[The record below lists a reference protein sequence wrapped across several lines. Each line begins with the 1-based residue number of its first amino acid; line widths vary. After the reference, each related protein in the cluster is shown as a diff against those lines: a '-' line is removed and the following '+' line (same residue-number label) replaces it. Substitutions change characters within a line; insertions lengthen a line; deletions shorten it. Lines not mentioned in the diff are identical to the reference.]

1 MLSQESLQY
10 ALKLGEWLQKY
21 AWEAR
26 FDARSLDAGERLVD
40 GVDLKKVLFDPRVTI
55 VEARVDSESLKR
67 TAYPAVLSV
76 NMAQSKVIGQCA
88 CPRGGWCK
96 HLAAV
101 IMSLTDLAAESA
113 EHAAENGESAIANS
127 SQAALPP
134 SPEALQ
140 KLQEQQNMRDWH
152 EWMKH
157 TQQQQAA
164 LNAKRSLVKAGYRL
178 TFVLSTQGESLRVKA
193 VVQAVNSAGT
203 TGPAQTLQCLREY
216 GAGSLKVEV
225 AVFGLS
231 QATEDLLR
239 RLCVCKVVKTTE
251 RELSGSIGNAIL
263 TDLLQEQRCVF
274 EKPSGQLLSLGA
286 ARAADLDWLMQPNGT
301 LKLSLIGLNG
311 VSVLVLR
318 TLWYLDLERA
328 LIGPIEGVEAQ
339 AYHATRSVPELLP
352 GNAMAITRELR
363 ELHVLEGLKMPV
375 ELHETII
382 KGSAKAC
389 MSLTAVNSRKKNQQD
404 WLGILQFDYGL
415 ASTISDY
422 GLTLSVVQGSQLT
435 TIERDAT
442 AERAFTQALRNV
454 GFIEISKNIDFWQVP
469 DRFADHWAASASS
482 YELHMG
488 ADDWL
493 ERFETIR
500 ELGMALEIPEAFP
513 LELLQAAPEWVTEV
527 VEQTG
532 GRWFDLELGIDIGG
546 ETISLLPIIVKALA
560 SRELSMQAGAHEPS
574 DATWIAKL
582 DEKRRIALPR
592 ARVREFCAPILE
604 WLETLSGNAVRL
616 PMLRANVLNEF
627 SASDFAVKSTETMR
641 RLASAMRGERST
653 EAIAAPLALNA
664 ELRDYQREGIHWLAF
679 LAEHGLGGLLAD
691 DMGLGK
697 TIQILAHVLHEK
709 QIGRAKLPT
718 LIVMPTSLVPNWQA
732 EAKRFAPSLKT
743 LTLHGSQRHSQF
755 AQIPESDLVFT
766 TYALLFR
773 DETELAAFPFELA
786 VFDEAQAL
794 KNASAK
800 SAVAARNINARRRI
814 AMTGTPI
821 ENHLGEL
828 WSQTD
833 LVLPGL
839 FGTRKSFTSNFR
851 SPIEKLG
858 DQPAQQRLSA
868 RLKPF
873 MLRRTKKQVAHELP
887 EKTEILRRI
896 AIDGPQRQLYETLR
910 LAMHDK
916 VRNAIQQRGL
926 ASSSIVVL
934 DALLKLRQVC
944 CDPSLVKLGSAAK
957 VRSSAKREYL
967 LEMVTELLEEG
978 RKILLFSQFTAML
991 DLIES
996 DLRAKKIQFERLDGS
1011 TLDRAT
1017 PVQRFQAGAVPLML
1031 ISLKAGGVGLN
1042 LTAADTVIHYD
1053 PWWNPA
1059 VENQATDR
1067 AHRIG
1072 QDKAVFVYKLICTDT
1087 VEDKIL
1093 AMQAQKAKLAD
1104 AILSGGS
1111 SSALKFDEASLEELF
1126 GESLAQ
1132 E

>member
-10 ALKLGEWLQKY
+10 ALKLGQWLQEY

-26 FDARSLDAGERLVD
+26 FDARALDAGERLVH
-40 GVDLKKVLFDPRVTI
+40 GVDLKKVLVDPRVTI
-55 VEARVDSESLKR
+55 IEARVDSESLKR
-67 TAYPAVLSV
+67 TAYPAVLSI
-76 NMAQSKVIGQCA
+76 NMLQSKLIGQCA

-101 IMSLTDLAAESA
+101 ILALTELAVESAENAESA
-113 EHAAENGESAIANS
+113 PEPSAA
-127 SQAALPP
+127 
-134 SPEALQ
+134 SPEAQQ
-140 KLQEQQNMRDWH
+140 KRLELDNLRDWH
-152 EWMKH
+152 EWLKN
-157 TQQQQAA
+157 TQQQKAA
-164 LNAKRSLVKAGYRL
+164 EAARRNLVKVGYRL
-178 TFVLSTQGESLRVKA
+178 SFVISPHGECLRVKA
-193 VVQAVNSAGT
+193 MVQAVNSAGIA
-203 TGPAQTLQCLREY
+203 GPAQTLQCLREY
-216 GAGSLKVEV
+216 GGGSLKVEV

-231 QATEDLLR
+231 EATEDLLR
-239 RLCVCKVVKTTE
+239 RLFVCKVVKTTE
-251 RELSGSIGNAIL
+251 RELSGSIGNVIL
-263 TDLLQEQRCVF
+263 LDLLQDQRCVF
-274 EKPSGQLLSLGA
+274 EKPGGQLLRLGET
-286 ARAADLDWLMQPNGT
+286 RNADLDWIMQPNGT
-301 LKLSLIGLNG
+301 LKLSLIGLTG

-318 TLWYLDLERA
+318 SLWYLDIEQGT
-328 LIGPIEGVEAQ
+328 IGKIEGVEAS
-339 AYHATRSVPELLP
+339 AYHATLSVPELLP
-352 GNAMAITRELR
+352 NNAVAITRQLR

-375 ELHETII
+375 ELQETII
-382 KGSAKAC
+382 NGEFSPK
-389 MSLTAVNSRKKNQQD
+389 MTLVPVNSRKKNQQD
-404 WLGILQFDYGL
+404 WLGILLFDYGL
-415 ASTISDY
+415 ASANSDY
-422 GLTLSVVQGSQLT
+422 APTLSVVQGSQLT
-435 TIERDAT
+435 TIQRDT
-442 AERAFTQALRNV
+442 DGERATTLALREM
-454 GFIEISKNIDFWQVP
+454 GCIEIGKNIDFWQIP
-469 DRFADHWAASASS
+469 DRFAEHWAASASS
-482 YELHMG
+482 YDLHIA

-493 ERFETIR
+493 ERIEEIR
-500 ELGMALEIPEAFP
+500 ALGIALDIPEAFP
-513 LELLQAAPEWVTEV
+513 LELLQAVPEWVTQISEPS
-527 VEQTG
+527 G

-560 SRELSMQAGAHEPS
+560 SREFSMQAGANEPS
-574 DATWIAKL
+574 DATWIAKI
-582 DEKRRIALPR
+582 DDKRRIALPR

-604 WLETLSGNAVRL
+604 WLETLSGNSVRL
-616 PMLRANVLNEF
+616 PMLRASVLNEF
-627 SASDFAVKSTETMR
+627 GASAFAVKSSETMR
-641 RLASAMRGERST
+641 RLASAMRGERSN
-653 EAIAAPLALNA
+653 EAIAAPLALHA
-664 ELRDYQREGIHWLAF
+664 ELRDYQREGIHWLDF

-732 EAKRFAPSLKT
+732 EAARFAPSLKT

-755 AQIPESDLVFT
+755 MQIPEHDLIFT

-773 DETELAAFPFELA
+773 DESELANYPFELA

-800 SAVAARNINARRRI
+800 SAIAARNINARRRI

-839 FGTRKSFTSNFR
+839 FGSRKSFTSNFR
-851 SPIEKLG
+851 SPIEKLA
-858 DQPAQQRLSA
+858 DRPAQQRLSA

-873 MLRRTKKQVAHELP
+873 MLRRTKKEVAHELP
-887 EKTEILRRI
+887 AKTEILRRI

-916 VRNAIQQRGL
+916 VRNAIQARGL

-957 VRSSAKREYL
+957 VRTSAKREYL

-978 RKILLFSQFTAML
+978 RKILVFSQFTAML
-991 DLIES
+991 DLIEA
-996 DLRAKKIQFERLDGS
+996 DLRASNIDFERLDGS
-1011 TLDRAT
+1011 TVDRAT
-1017 PVQRFQAGAVPLML
+1017 PVKRFQAGEVPMML

-1093 AMQAQKAKLAD
+1093 AMQAQKAKLAE

-1126 GESLAQ
+1126 GESVREVVEEEAH
-1132 E
+1132 